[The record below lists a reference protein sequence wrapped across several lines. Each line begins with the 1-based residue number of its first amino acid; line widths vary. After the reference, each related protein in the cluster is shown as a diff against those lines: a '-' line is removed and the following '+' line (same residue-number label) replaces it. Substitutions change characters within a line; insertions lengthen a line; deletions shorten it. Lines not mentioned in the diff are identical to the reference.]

1 VRGTERVRR
10 PRRTKPAIDP
20 VERRRTE
27 PRVSLALLI
36 AVMLACFALHV
47 LFEGGGWW
55 FELLVAAAIVL
66 GAAALMRRL
75 SPWRLLPSVVA
86 LLALVAYV
94 VARFAADTAVFGVL
108 PGGDTVA
115 RMEQLVGAAS
125 ESILSQSIPATVD
138 AGILLL
144 LVAGVGVVAL
154 FADLLAIGLRAPAL
168 AGLPL
173 LVLLVVPAATDLDLN
188 DGFAFALAAAG
199 YLWLLFV
206 ARRQRGIRLSIVTGA
221 LAIVGALVVPIALPP
236 VVAAGSGDGVFTTG
250 VNPTID
256 LGKDLN
262 SNSTTT
268 ALTYTTRS
276 GSSHYLRLVT
286 LENFTGAAWVPDE
299 PKQRRTNDVQAFSAP
314 VGLSPDI
321 RTSTEV
327 TRIAMGNLRSPWLPL
342 PYPTS
347 SVTGLWGDWYWESG
361 SLAVSSPDAVL
372 TNQRYEAHSLVLRPT
387 PQQLSAAG
395 RTVPASMHTYLSLPA
410 DLPAIIS
417 DTARNVTAGESSS
430 YAEAIA
436 LQEYFRS
443 DVFQYSVEAPIDD
456 GYDGT
461 GMDVI
466 ARFLEAKSGYC
477 VHFASAMA
485 VMARSLGIPARIAV
499 GFQGGTV
506 MDTDSSGQITY
517 RVTTQDLHAWPELYF
532 DRIGWVPFEPTP
544 GRGTVPSYA
553 DLTVAGVPTP
563 ISPAQLVA
571 ESTATP
577 APSTDRNQRPDQ
589 PGDQASSGAG
599 AAQALSAWIWG
610 GVVII
615 ALFVLLLAP
624 AAARALGRSRRV
636 RGGSAGEAWREV
648 ILTAQDVGLTLP
660 ATVTPR
666 EAALALAPAAG
677 GEQLTRLRAAVERES
692 YAASGAARVDPA
704 DLRAVVAR
712 LLDAVEP
719 RRRALARFAPRSAW
733 ARLLR
738 LFARS
743 DRQRFR

>member
-1 VRGTERVRR
+1 
-10 PRRTKPAIDP
+10 
-20 VERRRTE
+20 
-27 PRVSLALLI
+27 
-36 AVMLACFALHV
+36 
-47 LFEGGGWW
+47 
-55 FELLVAAAIVL
+55 
-66 GAAALMRRL
+66 
-75 SPWRLLPSVVA
+75 
-86 LLALVAYV
+86 
-94 VARFAADTAVFGVL
+94 
-108 PGGDTVA
+108 
-115 RMEQLVGAAS
+115 
-125 ESILSQSIPATVD
+125 
-138 AGILLL
+138 
-144 LVAGVGVVAL
+144 
-154 FADLLAIGLRAPAL
+154 
-168 AGLPL
+168 
-173 LVLLVVPAATDLDLN
+173 
-188 DGFAFALAAAG
+188 
-199 YLWLLFV
+199 
-206 ARRQRGIRLSIVTGA
+206 
-221 LAIVGALVVPIALPP
+221 
-236 VVAAGSGDGVFTTG
+236 
-250 VNPTID
+250 
-256 LGKDLN
+256 
-262 SNSTTT
+262 
-268 ALTYTTRS
+268 LTYTTRS

-517 RVTTQDLHAWPELYF
+517 RVTTQDLHAWPRYRAELRRSHGCGCA
-532 DRIGWVPFEPTP
+532 DAHLACAARGRVHRDPGSQHRPKPTP
-544 GRGTVPSYA
+544 RPAGRSGF
-553 DLTVAGVPTP
+553 
-563 ISPAQLVA
+563 
-571 ESTATP
+571 
-577 APSTDRNQRPDQ
+577 QRR
-589 PGDQASSGAG
+589 GCGAG
-599 AAQALSAWIWG
+599 AL
-610 GVVII
+610 GVDLGRYRHHRAVR
-615 ALFVLLLAP
+615 AVARARRGPRTGSVEKGARGERRRGLARGHP
-624 AAARALGRSRRV
+624 HGPGCRPHPPGDGHAARGRPRPRACSRR
-636 RGGSAGEAWREV
+636 
-648 ILTAQDVGLTLP
+648 
-660 ATVTPR
+660 
-666 EAALALAPAAG
+666 
-677 GEQLTRLRAAVERES
+677 
-692 YAASGAARVDPA
+692 GAAHST
-704 DLRAVVAR
+704 
-712 LLDAVEP
+712 P
-719 RRRALARFAPRSAW
+719 RRRRTGELCRERRRPGGSGRPSSRSRQAPRRRGTSTTR
-733 ARLLR
+733 AREVRPALGMGSHAAPLR
-738 LFARS
+738 TERPATL
-743 DRQRFR
+743 